1 MSTKSTAKTESLNLY
16 QKLALIRKPVEVM
29 QRDTRA
35 YGYSYVNENDILAKI
50 TKKMEELHVSL
61 VPGIVPQSTVVTPYT
76 YRKTKATKT
85 GEVYEEIVNEVLVQA
100 DTTWR
105 WVNNDDPS
113 DFIVVPWA
121 MVGQQT
127 DASQSFGS
135 GLTYSSRYFL
145 LKYFNVATPND
156 DPDNWRS
163 KQKEAE
169 EQEKKLVAEKFV
181 EQIDTT
187 VRSILASDPSKRDAI
202 TELVKGYARE
212 KGKPSGNYNAI
223 KDPIMASALL
233 EALQKAYP
241 SKEAEKE

>member
-1 MSTKSTAKTESLNLY
+1 MSTKVTETQSLNLF
-16 QKLALIRKPVEVM
+16 QKLALIRKPIEVM
-29 QRDTRA
+29 QRDTKA
-35 YGYSYVNENDILAKI
+35 YGYNYVNENDILAKI
-50 TKKMEELHVSL
+50 SKKMEELHVSL
-61 VPGIVPQSTVVTPYT
+61 LPGIVPQSTTVTPYT
-76 YRKTKATKT
+76 YTKTKSTRDGK
-85 GEVYEEIVNEVLVQA
+85 VYEETVNEVLVQA

-121 MVGQQT
+121 MVGQQS

-163 KQKEAE
+163 KQRESE
-169 EQEKKLVAEKFV
+169 EQEKKMIAEKII
-181 EQIDTT
+181 EQVDAMVRAT
-187 VRSILASDPSKRDAI
+187 VASDPDKRDAI

-223 KDPIMASALL
+223 KDPITASALL
-233 EALQKAYP
+233 EALQKFCSGEGP
-241 SKEAEKE
+241 EKK